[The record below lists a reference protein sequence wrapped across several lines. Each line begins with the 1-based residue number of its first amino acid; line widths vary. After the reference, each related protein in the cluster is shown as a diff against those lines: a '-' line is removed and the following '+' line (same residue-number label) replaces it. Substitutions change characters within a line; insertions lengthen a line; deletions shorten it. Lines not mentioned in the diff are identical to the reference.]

1 MSRQRSSGGDP
12 AHTIALLW
20 RASIEP
26 KPARGPKQRRSV
38 DDVVDAAVAL
48 ADAEGLDAVSIR
60 RIAQALGVAPM
71 SVYTYVPGKAELV
84 DLMIDSVYASMPRG
98 DHTGK
103 PWRERL
109 EAIAREHL
117 EMLERH
123 PWVVDVAV
131 VRPPPGPGIIGRY
144 EYELA
149 ALEGLGLD
157 DVEMDA
163 ALTFLLNFVRAAAQA
178 AIDVRRSRGET
189 GRDDRAWWEA
199 TAPLLERVMD
209 PSDYPLANR
218 VGTAAGRA
226 YDGAYDPRH
235 AFEFGLRRVLDG
247 LGALVDS
254 RAARD

>member
-1 MSRQRSSGGDP
+1 MPRQRSSGGDP
-12 AHTIALLW
+12 ARTLALLW
-20 RASIEP
+20 RASMEP
-26 KPARGPKQRRSV
+26 RPTRGPKQGRSV
-38 DDVVDAAVAL
+38 DAVVDTAVAL
-48 ADAEGLDAVSIR
+48 ADTEGLDAVSMR
-60 RIAQALGVAPM
+60 RIAQSLGVAPM
-71 SVYTYVPGKAELV
+71 SVYTYVPGKAELI
-84 DLMIDSVYASMPRG
+84 DLMIDRVYASMPQG
-98 DHTGK
+98 EHAGK

-109 EAIAREHL
+109 EAIARENL
-117 EMLERH
+117 AMFEQH

-178 AIDVRRSRGET
+178 AIDVRRSQGES
-189 GRDDRAWWEA
+189 GRADRTWWEA
-199 TAPLLERVMD
+199 TAPLLARVMD
-209 PSDYPLANR
+209 ASDYPLASR
-218 VGTAAGRA
+218 VGTAAGTA

-247 LGALVDS
+247 LGALVGE
-254 RAARD
+254 R